1 MSGGWAGGDGGGEQ
15 ADDATRFLM
24 ASLSLF
30 RRCVNM
36 CVEVVRVEELG
47 GGKMEYED
55 GKDMSLLM
63 SSNGGGITGDGCT
76 VHGYVE

>member
-1 MSGGWAGGDGGGEQ
+1 
-15 ADDATRFLM
+15 
-24 ASLSLF
+24 
-30 RRCVNM
+30 M
-36 CVEVVRVEELG
+36 CVDVVRVEELG